1 MFIHLNEFKK
11 GHTCTFISSDNTI
24 ILFNRVF
31 GKGYSELR
39 DQPMY
44 NIVPTTPTYLEKFND
59 TKIGQNT
66 SENATIFEM
75 PENCTKCI
83 KTCGFHCKN
92 SCYANLECNSTN
104 FDYYDDASNYTE
116 ISNETCENCALNYF
130 DDPDQGN
137 LLSGIFNWLCTAFLW
152 YKDQSL

>member
-1 MFIHLNEFKK
+1 
-11 GHTCTFISSDNTI
+11 
-24 ILFNRVF
+24 
-31 GKGYSELR
+31 
-39 DQPMY
+39 MY
-44 NIVPTTPTYLEKFND
+44 NVVPTTPTYLEKFND

-83 KTCGFHCKN
+83 KTCGFQCKN

-137 LLSGIFNWLCTAFLW
+137 LLSGIVNWLCTALFVVQGPVPFSRFFSLFQPKTKKQFLQTMLAM
-152 YKDQSL
+152 YGVHLENK